1 MKKTTGS
8 VAIDYVDFVKFND
21 RDYIHGLDTA
31 SRHAIGTSELG
42 RALFSVRCSLSQ
54 LNDRTG
60 NAPATQRNGDAA
72 FLRPGTPVYAVR
84 GWSTSC
90 RIAARE
96 RNRAQVY
103 LAYRSGGQHAAPRRC
118 ALKR

>member
-1 MKKTTGS
+1 MTGS
-8 VAIDYVDFVKFND
+8 VAIDYVDFVRFNG
-21 RDYIHGLDTA
+21 RDYIHGLDAA
-31 SRHAIGTSELG
+31 SRHPIATSELG
-42 RALFSVRCSLSQ
+42 RELFSVRCSLSQ

-60 NAPATQRNGDAA
+60 KTPATQRNGDAA

-84 GWSTSC
+84 GWSINC

-96 RNRAQVY
+96 RNRVLVY
-103 LAYRSGGQHAAPRRC
+103 FAYRNGKHAAPRRC